1 MSKSASLQQVPSTLS
16 TLMEH
21 FDLPTNFVSK
31 QQTNGDWVYT
41 HTSSDAAHPTTVT
54 YSSATFNRD
63 GKIYDKIKITTIMWV
78 KITDTLASDF
88 IWERYYSFQQIEIPL
103 SDTTALADVDK
114 FLACA
119 GSTFYALAPAGV
131 RDTVR
136 QGKLVQAHT
145 AQV

>member
-1 MSKSASLQQVPSTLS
+1 MSLSAALQQVPSTLS

-31 QQTNGDWVYT
+31 QAANGDWVYT
-41 HTSSDAAHPTTVT
+41 HTGSDAAHPTTVT
-54 YSSATFNRD
+54 FSSQTFTRD
-63 GKIYDKIKITTIMWV
+63 GQIFDRVKITTVMWV
-78 KITDTLASDF
+78 KVTDTLVSAYT
-88 IWERYYSFQQIEIPL
+88 WQRYYSFQQVEIPL
-103 SDTTALADVDK
+103 SDTTAMADVDK

-119 GSTFYALAPAGV
+119 GSAFYVTASAGV

-136 QGKLVQAHT
+136 QGKLFQAHN